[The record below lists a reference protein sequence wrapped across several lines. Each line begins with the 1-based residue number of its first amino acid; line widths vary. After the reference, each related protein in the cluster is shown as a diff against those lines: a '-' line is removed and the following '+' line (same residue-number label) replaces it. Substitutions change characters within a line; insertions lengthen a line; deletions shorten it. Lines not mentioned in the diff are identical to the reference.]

1 MLSIKNSPEEYGFQF
16 SKAAMSLSA
25 SRILPVAGLLS
36 HIIHRN
42 LIQAILTAMT
52 FRVENENRFQSLL
65 INGIGSLSIPLLCA
79 IDRKGT
85 NFYLMPMILP
95 SACYSERHA
104 PGARGRSNC
113 SSVLIGLANIGPT
126 DRRTSIQVSF
136 ILSHRP
142 RERYRSTPRSDIF
155 HMRVTVPSQ

>member
-1 MLSIKNSPEEYGFQF
+1 
-16 SKAAMSLSA
+16 MSLSA

-85 NFYLMPMILP
+85 NFYLMLGCCKPLLTVFSPLDVPDDSSQRVLFRKTCPRCTRSVEPVPCLLVWPTLDQPI
-95 SACYSERHA
+95 
-104 PGARGRSNC
+104 GGRQFKSH
-113 SSVLIGLANIGPT
+113 SFYRIGRVSVIDPRRDPT
-126 DRRTSIQVSF
+126 YFT
-136 ILSHRP
+136 
-142 RERYRSTPRSDIF
+142 
-155 HMRVTVPSQ
+155 